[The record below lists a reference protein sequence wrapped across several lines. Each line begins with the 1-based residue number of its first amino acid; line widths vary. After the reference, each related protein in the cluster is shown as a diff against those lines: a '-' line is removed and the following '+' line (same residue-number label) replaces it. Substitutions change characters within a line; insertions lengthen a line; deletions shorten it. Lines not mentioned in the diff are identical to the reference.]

1 MHTHTHIRIQTT
13 QTQTYIP
20 INASIGRSSIESGDG
35 DFDSSSLCFSSS
47 PSSSNPV
54 SAIIRPRSLVILSA
68 SSDCYGHN
76 LYYDTK
82 KLQFIFY
89 LIRTRSFYF
98 RTIFIKRYFIHLQNK
113 LIYHYNE
120 LLNSL
125 LQLHVVSS
133 ASVYLYGNIRI
144 SHTYFL
150 TGMTA
155 ANLVIFLPTSSFSV
169 SELTSDILSEF
180 ILKLSLTQSQSSAAN
195 LRKTGKEFQ

>member
-1 MHTHTHIRIQTT
+1 MNAQRYPNSTDIHITQKARLYTHTHTHRLATFMINTSTTKVPKQHRLAHTTQKQINRCTHTHIRIQTT
-13 QTQTYIP
+13 RTQTYIP

-125 LQLHVVSS
+125 L
-133 ASVYLYGNIRI
+133 
-144 SHTYFL
+144 
-150 TGMTA
+150 
-155 ANLVIFLPTSSFSV
+155 
-169 SELTSDILSEF
+169 
-180 ILKLSLTQSQSSAAN
+180 
-195 LRKTGKEFQ
+195 